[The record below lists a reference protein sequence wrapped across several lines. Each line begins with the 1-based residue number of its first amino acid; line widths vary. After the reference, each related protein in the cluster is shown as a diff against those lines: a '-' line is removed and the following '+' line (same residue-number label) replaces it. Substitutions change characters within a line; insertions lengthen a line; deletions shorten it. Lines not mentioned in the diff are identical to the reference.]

1 MTYEAIPAELKDRI
15 TAAAQELYEQAD
27 CQRFPTVDAV
37 RRHAKADMNST
48 SAVMRE
54 WRKAQQAAPVAV
66 AVAVPEAVAA
76 ASTAAL
82 AAIWQ
87 QAQDAAAKQQIADLK
102 ATAGAS
108 QKAAQEETAAA
119 RQAVEAA
126 KAEREAAT
134 VEAATAT
141 ARLAAA
147 EKQAADLLDRLTKA
161 AAADKTDKKG
171 SKP

>member
-82 AAIWQ
+82 ARERAKEKE
-87 QAQDAAAKQQIADLK
+87 QARKDDTRRKILIGSCMLKITEDDEQARAKLIAQMDKYL
-102 ATAGAS
+102 TD
-108 QKAAQEETAAA
+108 
-119 RQAVEAA
+119 
-126 KAEREAAT
+126 ER
-134 VEAATAT
+134 
-141 ARLAAA
+141 
-147 EKQAADLLDRLTKA
+147 DRKLFNL
-161 AAADKTDKKG
+161 
-171 SKP
+171 